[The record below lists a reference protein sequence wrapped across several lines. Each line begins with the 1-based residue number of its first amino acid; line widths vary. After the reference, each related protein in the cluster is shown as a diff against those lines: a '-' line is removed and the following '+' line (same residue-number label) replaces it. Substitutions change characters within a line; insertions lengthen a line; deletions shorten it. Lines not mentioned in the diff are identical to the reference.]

1 MQTKQQT
8 SKKIN
13 SNNQKST
20 LEVLE
25 DQLLGRFDRQNT
37 SESSYERQAEQQATK
52 PQKKERNLF
61 HFREY
66 HEKEIVTKEIQELMV
81 QIKQEI
87 EAIKKADATVL
98 QEVQDIQRLSVESLP
113 EKQGVYH
120 VRFLEIVLSIL
131 RTLRQKINE
140 SSTWLAAMISKKKK
154 RGSLFMAR
162 SKKMGTQYS
171 LSQELQSARS
181 VQ

>member
-8 SKKIN
+8 AKKRN
-13 SNNQKST
+13 PYNQKST

-25 DQLLGRFDRQNT
+25 DQLLGRF
-37 SESSYERQAEQQATK
+37 EQEKKVETEQELK
-52 PQKKERNLF
+52 PRKKESNLF

-66 HEKEIVTKEIQELMV
+66 HEKEVVTQEIQELIS
-81 QIKQEI
+81 QIKQEM
-87 EAIKKADATVL
+87 EMIKKSDASIL
-98 QEVQDIQRLSVESLP
+98 QQVQDIQKLPIETLP

-120 VRFLEIVLSIL
+120 VRFLELVLSIL
-131 RTLRQKINE
+131 RTLRQKIGE
-140 SSTWLAAMISKKKK
+140 SGTWLAAMISKKKK

-162 SKKMGTQYS
+162 SKRMGTQYS

-181 VQ
+181 IQ

>member
-1 MQTKQQT
+1 M
-8 SKKIN
+8 
-13 SNNQKST
+13 
-20 LEVLE
+20 
-25 DQLLGRFDRQNT
+25 GRFDR
-37 SESSYERQAEQQATK
+37 ERPSEQQALK

-66 HEKEIVTKEIQELMV
+66 HERQIVTKEIQELIS

-87 EAIKKADATVL
+87 ETIKKADASVL
-98 QEVQDIQRLSVESLP
+98 HQVQDIQKLSVESLP
-113 EKQGVYH
+113 EEQGVYH

-140 SSTWLAAMISKKKK
+140 SGTWLTAMISKKKK